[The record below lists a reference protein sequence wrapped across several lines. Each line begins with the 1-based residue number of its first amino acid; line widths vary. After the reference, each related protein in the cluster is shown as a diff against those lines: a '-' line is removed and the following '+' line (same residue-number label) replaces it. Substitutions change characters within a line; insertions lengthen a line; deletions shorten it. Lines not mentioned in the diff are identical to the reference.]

1 MENLKNYKFW
11 ENHTPEDLKY
21 LADILRDN
29 GCAVEENQSQYEIP
43 AYKYLLV
50 KINGKAAKIRIYRGK
65 FLSTRDA
72 YDLG

>member
-1 MENLKNYKFW
+1 MEPLTFPIRLNR
-11 ENHTPEDLKY
+11 Y
-21 LADILRDN
+21 LAHKGYSTRRGADELITK
-29 GCAVEENQSQYEIP
+29 G
-43 AYKYLLV
+43 LV